1 MNKSARTEGP
11 RPCGTL
17 AASDTNGPGTNMF
30 DPAGCQKVRRTVVI
44 CICCI
49 SAPHRPNAPFR
60 SDMAATSA
68 PLEVNFG
75 QQAPTWTHLGATS
88 APYGFKMPNP
98 KSSKRPFSLV
108 LSTFFLLSMMLRLK
122 CCVSVGPVEL
132 SPKGP
137 KLRHFGHD
145 LDFHVHHVAS
155 LGPNFSPTSSWV
167 QDSAI
172 WAWAKLGPFRGS
184 PGPSGPNLF
193 CGLNATRWR
202 LACLPLLP
210 TFFGCNVRAR
220 PCCPHWTCIAPVG
233 WQGGSNPWNSR
244 PTGCFTGGPD
254 PSRPLLSPSGWINLR
269 GPSLAC
275 LNRRFLPG
283 ACCTF

>member
-60 SDMAATSA
+60 SDLRNIGSTWGQLRPES
-68 PLEVNFG
+68 PNLDPFGSNFG
-75 QQAPTWTHLGATS
+75 PIWLQNAQSEILKTPILTGIVH
-88 APYGFKMPNP
+88 
-98 KSSKRPFSLV
+98 V
-108 LSTFFLLSMMLRLK
+108 FLLSMMLRLK
-122 CCVSVGPVEL
+122 CCVSVGPVKL

-137 KLRHFGHD
+137 KLHHFGHD

-172 WAWAKLGPFRGS
+172 WAWAKLGPFRSS

-193 CGLNATRWR
+193 CGLNATRSR

-233 WQGGSNPWNSR
+233 WQGG
-244 PTGCFTGGPD
+244 PTPEIVDQLAVLQGGLTPAD
-254 PSRPLLSPSGWINLR
+254 PFWALLDG
-269 GPSLAC
+269 
-275 LNRRFLPG
+275 
-283 ACCTF
+283 